1 MHTSLSHT
9 HTVKLSNLTRLVLS
23 NNRIDKL
30 PPEIAEL
37 RALEY
42 LNLFN
47 NHLEV
52 QTKVYVQFKKRELP
66 IHERLTLSI
75 QYTHHL
81 THSILCMYTHTTDS
95 EHTVYT
101 LPDSLH
107 SMHVHT
113 HYWLWAYSIRTTW
126 LTPFYACTHT
136 TDSEHTVYTPLDS
149 LHSMHVCTL
158 LTLSIQYTHHLTHSI
173 LCMYT
178 HYWLWAYSI
187 HTT

>member
-1 MHTSLSHT
+1 MNLAAENILAFGIVYTGGPYQIWYCSMHTSLSHT

-95 EHTVYT
+95 EHTVY
-101 LPDSLH
+101 
-107 SMHVHT
+107 
-113 HYWLWAYSIRTTW
+113 A
-126 LTPFYACTHT
+126 
-136 TDSEHTVYTPLDS
+136 PLDS
-149 LHSMHVCTL
+149 LHSMHVHTL

-173 LCMYT
+173 LCMYA
-178 HYWLWAYSI
+178 HY
-187 HTT
+187 